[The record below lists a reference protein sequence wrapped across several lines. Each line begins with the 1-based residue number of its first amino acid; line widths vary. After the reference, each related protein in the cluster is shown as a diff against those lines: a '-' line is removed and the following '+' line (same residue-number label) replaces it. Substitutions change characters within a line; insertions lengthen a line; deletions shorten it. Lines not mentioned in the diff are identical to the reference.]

1 MVDVTKKVVVGKT
14 VKYDRLLK
22 QQKQTIFTG
31 TRKLRNELAEL
42 EKAQITNLDKFLSEV
57 GVVLNDP
64 IFKTQRLEGVLDI
77 LQSSAPVNELRI
89 AVTKLTRE
97 LDVIVE
103 LDHTSMEPVNVSLS
117 LTIRAIESIIRD
129 IETYGK
135 QNRKSDDFVET
146 YGDGSKFTEGSIADL
161 RRVATNIR
169 KLRIASQ
176 ISTVQGGYVE
186 ADELKAGMEVY
197 RRAGGKYSIEELKTK
212 DLQGLKDGKVIST
225 IEIKTKEN
233 HIKKSKFQN
242 MIGRARIQVLGSKTE
257 AEADVNKLLKEIK
270 KIGPQNIEGSKTIKT
285 VLTEQLADTLAGKKV
300 KKYKSRTSKKTN
312 YSVPLPKTTNK
323 LKSKLSRISKQAQC
337 IVAVSKL
344 KAAGK
349 RSESKRES
357 GSLQKELNKL
367 KSLINARLPAEVRRN
382 MGRPALINRT
392 GIFSNSVELLNLRDT
407 GQTYTGEYTY
417 MLTGGGTSKNRQ
429 GVYSTFENLGTKQWP
444 LVYNPKPLISKSIRN
459 LAQKE
464 LGKKFTLRRI

>member
-135 QNRKSDDFVET
+135 QNRKSD
-146 YGDGSKFTEGSIADL
+146 
-161 RRVATNIR
+161 
-169 KLRIASQ
+169 
-176 ISTVQGGYVE
+176 
-186 ADELKAGMEVY
+186 
-197 RRAGGKYSIEELKTK
+197 
-212 DLQGLKDGKVIST
+212 
-225 IEIKTKEN
+225 
-233 HIKKSKFQN
+233 
-242 MIGRARIQVLGSKTE
+242 
-257 AEADVNKLLKEIK
+257 
-270 KIGPQNIEGSKTIKT
+270 
-285 VLTEQLADTLAGKKV
+285 
-300 KKYKSRTSKKTN
+300 
-312 YSVPLPKTTNK
+312 
-323 LKSKLSRISKQAQC
+323 
-337 IVAVSKL
+337 
-344 KAAGK
+344 
-349 RSESKRES
+349 
-357 GSLQKELNKL
+357 
-367 KSLINARLPAEVRRN
+367 
-382 MGRPALINRT
+382 
-392 GIFSNSVELLNLRDT
+392 
-407 GQTYTGEYTY
+407 
-417 MLTGGGTSKNRQ
+417 
-429 GVYSTFENLGTKQWP
+429 
-444 LVYNPKPLISKSIRN
+444 
-459 LAQKE
+459 
-464 LGKKFTLRRI
+464 